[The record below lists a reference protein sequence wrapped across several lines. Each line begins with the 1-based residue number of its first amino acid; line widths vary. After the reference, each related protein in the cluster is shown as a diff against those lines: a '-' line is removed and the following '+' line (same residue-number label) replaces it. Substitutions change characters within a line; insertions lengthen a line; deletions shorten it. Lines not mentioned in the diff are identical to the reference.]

1 MSIHEKIRLVR
12 QTKGLTQE
20 EVAHALE
27 MSINGYGDIERGD
40 SDLKM
45 SKLNKIANYFGLS
58 FEELASV
65 NEKIV
70 FNQAGEKNKNIQNY
84 CTSDKNNSTEYSEI
98 KHELEKQ
105 QLINESQRSEI
116 IYLKEIIELMK
127 TKTGVVNQE

>member
-27 MSINGYGDIERGD
+27 MSVNGYGDIERGD

-45 SKLNKIANYFGLS
+45 SKLDKIANYFGLS

-70 FNQAGEKNKNIQNY
+70 FNQNVKNNKNIQNY
-84 CTSDKNNSTEYSEI
+84 CTIDKNNSMEYLEI

-105 QLINESQRSEI
+105 QIRNDDKDKEI
-116 IYLKEIIELMK
+116 ALLKRIIELMEAK
-127 TKTGVVNQE
+127 NEATPL